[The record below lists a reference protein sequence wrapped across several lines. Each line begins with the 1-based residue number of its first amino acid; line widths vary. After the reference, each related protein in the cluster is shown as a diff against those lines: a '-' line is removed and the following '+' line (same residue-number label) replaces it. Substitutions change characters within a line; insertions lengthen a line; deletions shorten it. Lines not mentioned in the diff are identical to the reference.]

1 MIRPAS
7 VEQRSARGKRRERIQ
22 QYILAA
28 VGVSGMLALSMVAPN
43 VAGMFA
49 KKVASLSQLQV
60 RSRSA
65 ITRLSRKGLVRL
77 VRIDGAIS
85 VEITPRGRAL
95 LALYEAKTLLA
106 RNQKWD
112 GRYRLVAFDIPQCF
126 KKRRD
131 LLRTTVRNLGF
142 LHLQHSLWIFPHD
155 CEEVVALLK
164 SELKLGK
171 SVIYMVV
178 DEIENDTWIRKHF
191 KLPLRT

>member
-65 ITRLSRKGLVRL
+65 ITRLSR
-77 VRIDGAIS
+77 
-85 VEITPRGRAL
+85 PF
-95 LALYEAKTLLA
+95 
-106 RNQKWD
+106 W
-112 GRYRLVAFDIPQCF
+112 
-126 KKRRD
+126 
-131 LLRTTVRNLGF
+131 
-142 LHLQHSLWIFPHD
+142 
-155 CEEVVALLK
+155 
-164 SELKLGK
+164 
-171 SVIYMVV
+171 
-178 DEIENDTWIRKHF
+178 
-191 KLPLRT
+191 